1 MKETIDG
8 KNVLWTNEPIGEH
21 PDSSMDYPYL
31 KNRHW
36 VKEIYNAHIWVHNGT
51 IKKNHTH
58 FDEDKLQEI
67 VTKHSI

>member
-21 PDSSMDYPYL
+21 SDTTTSDMDYPYI

-51 IKKNHTH
+51 LRKNHTH
-58 FDEDKLQEI
+58 FTEEKLQEI
-67 VTKHSI
+67 INR